1 MEWPKRGVPAG
12 GGRLQCKLFLGV
24 GVGGSSG
31 QLMERVMCGM
41 CEGGRVEICVCV
53 GALIIISLYV
63 AGIRRLDK
71 ILMIKL
77 MFKLILSSYL
87 GQELKFMFRDN

>member
-41 CEGGRVEICVCV
+41 CEGGRVEICV

-87 GQELKFMFRDN
+87 GQELKFMLKDN

>member
-1 MEWPKRGVPAG
+1 
-12 GGRLQCKLFLGV
+12 
-24 GVGGSSG
+24 
-31 QLMERVMCGM
+31 MCGM
-41 CEGGRVEICVCV
+41 CEGGRVEICV

-71 ILMIKL
+71 RLMIKL